1 MCSLI
6 AGEPFI
12 NRKKTDKWAVGDSV
26 ARGPGRNQ
34 PTSNRESSLGRGLR
48 ADQFKGAEFFCL
60 KFIGRNAIFSLP
72 PLALY
77 FSIPALR
84 KENEN

>member
-1 MCSLI
+1 MCTLI

-34 PTSNRESSLGRGLR
+34 PTSNRESSLGRGIR
-48 ADQFKGAEFFCL
+48 ADQFRGAEFFCL

-72 PLALY
+72 PPLLY
-77 FSIPALR
+77 IFRYLL
-84 KENEN
+84 